1 MTQAERN
8 TQYFSKCASFHVPS
22 VAQGLV
28 TSPSHRYGGPGSQT
42 VNVQYKRDWHDYLVC
57 TLQYIVVVVDGR
69 GTGFKGRQLRNPVRD
84 NLGFWE
90 TVDQINAARYMRF
103 FFDQD
108 APLIFST
115 AYGQINLTLTQNALV
130 FGAG

>member
-1 MTQAERN
+1 M
-8 TQYFSKCASFHVPS
+8 PS

-28 TSPSHRYGGPGSQT
+28 TSPSCRYGGPGSQT

-103 FFDQD
+103 FFIKTRRSFFPQHM
-108 APLIFST
+108 
-115 AYGQINLTLTQNALV
+115 GK
-130 FGAG
+130 